1 MCRNDFFKNW
11 KEMLNWKLIF
21 KIFWPNKTIEFSCL
35 FLGVNL
41 PCDKNKMSQDL
52 KFSQAYEMEE
62 KRWNSQMSMLSSSR
76 PSLHS
81 TYTIHSSYV
90 LPILG
95 ETPDPLRRPP
105 DYLGFALCSLF
116 CNPVFGLFA
125 ILLSGEFLLMQNPSF
140 KLNLRPHNTKII
152 F

>member
-1 MCRNDFFKNW
+1 M
-11 KEMLNWKLIF
+11 
-21 KIFWPNKTIEFSCL
+21 
-35 FLGVNL
+35 NL
-41 PCDKNKMSQDL
+41 SRDKNKMSQDL

-81 TYTIHSSYV
+81 TYTVHSSYV

-125 ILLSGEFLLMQNPSF
+125 ILLSEKSKAYYHHCNYKKASRYGSLAYGVAAGGIGCTVIVFFLAISIYLWKYMPY
-140 KLNLRPHNTKII
+140 IE
-152 F
+152 